1 MPGSRPR
8 FRLAKYSRLILL
20 LLPLTFSPAPQ
31 WMPPA
36 SAQTAGTLTGRV
48 IDDAGAP
55 VPYANIAVI
64 PADSRVKKTGTLSMD
79 DGTFRLQ
86 VPAGAYTIVV
96 QAISH
101 TRAERIGVHVQEG
114 EETSLEI
121 VVQAEALQQEEI
133 LVEGEIITSGEAGLL
148 KRREKSG
155 VVSDGVSSEEI
166 SRTPDSDA
174 ADVLRRVTGVSV
186 QDDRLVFV
194 RGLGERYSST
204 EVDGVRMVSTEE
216 NKRVVGMDLFP
227 ASLLENVTVQKT
239 YTADRPGEFGGGDV
253 QLRTIGFPTST
264 VFMVELKGGLTSGAS
279 FNPFGSYESNG
290 TGVLGLG
297 AGDRE
302 LPDLVKQIAG
312 DKPIKQRGL
321 FDPSKGFTPDTL
333 AMLGQAFNNVWMPQE
348 TRAGPNGGINQSFGG
363 SFKIL
368 GRQLGITQGF
378 TYGNTYNTE
387 EATQRAYTSVNDTLF
402 DYQVNRSLQTLKW
415 GGVAGLSYQAAARHA
430 LFLRGFL
437 SKTTQDEVRLFEG
450 FDSNVQHN
458 QIGTRLMYL
467 QRSVASLS
475 LAGEHGMTLLG
486 GTSASWMLSR
496 SWGRREQPDR
506 RETLYEEKNPGTEP
520 GVYEMG
526 GRGAANRREWGDQ
539 QDDGLGVD
547 IDLKRPL
554 KKDEVAR
561 GDVAIGFT
569 YQSRDR
575 DSFYRRIVFIP
586 PNQADLSTPA
596 ESLFAEENFSEAF
609 GGARI
614 DEFTRDDDNYTARQK
629 VIAGYVNLDIPISNR
644 FRGVI
649 GVRIERGEQK
659 VESFNL
665 FDPSVIVADAD
676 LGNTDILPAL
686 NLTWSFARG
695 TNLRFAASRTL
706 SRPDL
711 RELSPATQIDFVG
724 AWRVGGNPDLGR
736 ATIDNYD
743 IRIETFPGLGEVLA
757 AGVFYKRLQD
767 PIERVIV
774 GSDTPLLTPEN
785 SESGYVAGLELEARS
800 SMGVLL
806 PNLRN
811 FHLSSNLTLVES
823 EVKVKER
830 STVLGSLTH
839 PLQGQASFL
848 LNVGLGF
855 QAPTTNL
862 DVSFLVR
869 SQGRTL
875 ESLGKAPRPDIY
887 QPPATWLDAAMNWR
901 FMPNTRLK
909 LTAQNLL
916 DTEVTTEQGEFLVSQ
931 TRSGRKIGATVGYA
945 FF

>member
-8 FRLAKYSRLILL
+8 FRLTKYPRLILL
-20 LLPLTFSPAPQ
+20 FLPVALLIAPQ
-31 WMPPA
+31 WTTA
-36 SAQTAGTLTGRV
+36 AGARTAGILTGTV
-48 IDDAGAP
+48 VDDTGAP
-55 VPYANIAVI
+55 VPYANVAVI
-64 PADSRVKKTGTLSMD
+64 PADTLQKKTGTLTLE
-79 DGTFRLQ
+79 DGTFRLG
-86 VPAGAYTIVV
+86 VAAGVYTIVV
-96 QAISH
+96 QAISY
-101 TRAERIGVHVQEG
+101 TGAERRGVIVEESG
-114 EETSLEI
+114 ETTLEI
-121 VVQAEALQQEEI
+121 VLRAEALEQEEI
-133 LVEGEIITSGEAGLL
+133 VVEGEILTSGEAGLL

-174 ADVLRRVTGVSV
+174 AEVLKRVTGVSV
-186 QDDRLVFV
+186 QDERLVFV

-253 QLRTIGFPTST
+253 QLRTIGFPIST

-279 FNPFGSYESNG
+279 FNPVGSYDSNG
-290 TGVLGLG
+290 TGILGFG

-302 LPDLVKQIAG
+302 LPDLVKEIAG
-312 DKPIKQRGL
+312 DRPIKQRGL

-333 AMLGQAFNNVWMPQE
+333 ALLGQSFNNVWLPQE
-348 TRAGPNGGINQSFGG
+348 TKAGPNGGINQSFGG
-363 SFKIL
+363 SFKVL
-368 GRQLGITQGF
+368 NRKLGITQGF
-378 TYGNTYNTE
+378 TYGNTFDTE
-387 EATQRAYTSVNDTLF
+387 EATRRAYTSVNDTLF
-402 DYQVNRSLQTLKW
+402 DYQVNRSVQTLKW
-415 GGVAGLSYQAAARHA
+415 GGVGALSYQAVARHV

-437 SKTTQDEVRLFEG
+437 SNTTQDEVRLFEG

-458 QIGTRLMYL
+458 QIGTRLMFL
-467 QRSVASLS
+467 RRSVASLS
-475 LAGEHGMTLLG
+475 LAGEHGLALLG
-486 GTSASWMLSR
+486 GANASWMLSR

-506 RETLYEEKNPGTEP
+506 RETLYEEKNPETEP

-539 QDDGLGVD
+539 QDDGYGLD

-554 KKDEVAR
+554 SRDGVTR
-561 GDVAIGFT
+561 GDVAIGFA
-569 YQSRDR
+569 YQRRDR
-575 DSFYRRIVFIP
+575 ESFYRRIVFIP
-586 PNQADLSTPA
+586 PSRADLSTPA
-596 ESLFAEENFSEAF
+596 ESLFAEGNFGREF

-629 VIAGYVNLDIPISNR
+629 VIAGYINFNIPISNQV
-644 FRGVI
+644 RGVV
-649 GVRIERGEQK
+649 GVRVERGEQR
-659 VESFNL
+659 VQSYNL
-665 FDPSVIVADAD
+665 FDPSMIAANASLD
-676 LGNTDILPAL
+676 NTDVLPAL

-724 AWRVGGNPDLGR
+724 AWRVGGNPDLQR

-743 IRIETFPGLGEVLA
+743 IRLETFPGLGDVLA

-785 SESGYVAGLELEARS
+785 SESGYVAGVELEARS
-800 SMGVLL
+800 ALGVLSSS
-806 PNLRN
+806 LRN
-811 FHLSSNLTLVES
+811 IHLTSNLTLVES
-823 EVKVKER
+823 EVKVRER

-848 LNVGLGF
+848 LNFGLGF
-855 QAPTTNL
+855 QAPTNNL

-875 ESLGKAPRPDIY
+875 ENLGKAPRPDIY
-887 QPPATWLDAAMNWR
+887 QPPVTWLDAAMNWR
-901 FMPNTRLK
+901 FFPNTRLK

-916 DTEVTTEQGEFLVSQ
+916 DTEVTTEQGDFLVSQ
-931 TRSGRKIGATVGYA
+931 SRSGRKIGATVGYA